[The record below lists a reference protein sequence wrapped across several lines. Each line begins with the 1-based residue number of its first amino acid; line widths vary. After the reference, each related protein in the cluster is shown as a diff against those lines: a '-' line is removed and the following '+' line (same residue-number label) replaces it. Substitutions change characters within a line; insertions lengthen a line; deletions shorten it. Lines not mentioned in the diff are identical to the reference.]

1 MPKHY
6 YKDEKLL
13 MEWRFSLKNNNHE
26 SLPDKFD
33 YHQYNQEH
41 LFEIPTQFLPIHHL
55 RYWHLSNQDYTALH
69 IYSQN
74 TFPILPSHRYI

>member
-1 MPKHY
+1 MKKLQHLINFGKMPKHQD
-6 YKDEKLL
+6 KDEKLL

-41 LFEIPTQFLPIHHL
+41 LFEIPT
-55 RYWHLSNQDYTALH
+55 
-69 IYSQN
+69 
-74 TFPILPSHRYI
+74 